1 MINYDN
7 LVVLNNELKKYSQ
20 VPSYTLAAVKENMVY
35 FKHNIHSCSVLDLIK
50 AISERKVSIT
60 NISLLRGTIDSYNSK
75 ELKDLKKNPE
85 CLVENL
91 LATTTNDIY
100 RTTEFKTLD
109 NANKVKSL
117 IKTSLYVGFLLNIY
131 INKKLDSI
139 IKTGEYNIRWDCF
152 FGSSQHYLMLT
163 CCWCDFGKDDTL
175 MMVGLAHYDNLGW
188 YLKVSTSGNTEKVI
202 KLLELSDY
210 DYKDLTE
217 GISQDKIPQFIKTL
231 KQLLKPYYK
240 TDEELY
246 TAIYKLHKINF
257 KEGILHD

>member
-7 LVVLNNELKKYSQ
+7 LAVLNNELKKYSQ
-20 VPSYTLAAVKENMVY
+20 VPSYTLAAVKENIVY
-35 FKHNIHSCSVLDLIK
+35 FKHNIHSCSVLDLVK

-60 NISLLRGTIDSYNSK
+60 NISLLRSAIDSYNSK

-85 CLVENL
+85 CLVKNL

-100 RTTEFKTLD
+100 RTMKTVD

-117 IKTSLYVGFLLNIY
+117 IKTSLYVGFLLNVY

-139 IKTGEYNIRWDCF
+139 IKIGEYNIRWDWNDF
-152 FGSSQHYLMLT
+152 FECLMLT
-163 CCWCDFGKDDTL
+163 CCRCDFDEGSIL
-175 MMVGLAHYDNLGW
+175 MMTGLMHYDYNLGW
-188 YLKVSTSGNTEKVI
+188 HLRVCATGSVKKVI

-210 DYKDLTE
+210 IKDLNDE
-217 GISQDKIPQFIKTL
+217 ISQDKIPEFVKTL
-231 KQLLKPYYK
+231 KRLLKPYYK

-246 TAIYKLHKINF
+246 TAIYKLHKTNF

>member
-7 LVVLNNELKKYSQ
+7 LAVLNNELKKYSQ

-60 NISLLRGTIDSYNSK
+60 NISLLKSAIDSYNSK
-75 ELKDLKKNPE
+75 ELKDRKKNPE

-100 RTTEFKTLD
+100 RNTELKTLD

-117 IKTSLYVGFLLNIY
+117 IKTSLYVGFLLNVY

-139 IKTGEYNIRWDCF
+139 LKTGDYNIRWDCN
-152 FGSSQHYLMLT
+152 FGSSQQCLILT
-163 CCWCDFGKDDTL
+163 LGWYDFDGCDMV
-175 MMVGLAHYDNLGW
+175 MMAGLVHYDNLGW
-188 YLKVSTSGNTEKVI
+188 YLKVCGTRSVNKVI
-202 KLLELSDY
+202 KLLDLPDY
-210 DYKDLTE
+210 IKNLNDE
-217 GISQDKIPQFIKTL
+217 ISLDEIPQFIKTL
-231 KQLLKPYYK
+231 KKSLNSYYK

>member
-100 RTTEFKTLD
+100 RTTEFKTLG

-117 IKTSLYVGFLLNIY
+117 IKTSLYVGFLLNVY

-139 IKTGEYNIRWDCF
+139 IKKGEYNIRWDCF
-152 FGSSQHYLMLT
+152 FGSSQHCLMLT
-163 CCWCDFGKDDTL
+163 
-175 MMVGLAHYDNLGW
+175 LGW
-188 YLKVSTSGNTEKVI
+188 YDFGDVDMVIMTGLTHYEKYGCCLKICGTKSVEKVI
-202 KLLELSDY
+202 KLLELPDY
-210 DYKDLTE
+210 IKTLNDE
-217 GISQDKIPQFIKTL
+217 ISQDKIPQFIKTL